1 MKEKSVNRKKVFFM
15 IENKKILVLGM
26 ARSGYHVAKLL
37 AGKNEIIVTDRN
49 QQKEEL
55 VNELNELGVVFT
67 KSETGEELLDD
78 SIDILIKNPGI
89 SPNQPCV
96 KKANLLNI
104 PVVNEMEVAYH
115 YLPKNVKIIGIT
127 GSNGKTTTTTI
138 LYNLL
143 KLHNIEVV
151 LGGNI
156 GYPLSEIVS
165 KVKEDSVLVLEIS
178 DHQLYDFYDFKTD
191 ISILTNLCPTHLDFH
206 GTYENYINVK
216 KKIFN
221 HHTDLDKAFINLKN
235 EDSVLITKDI
245 NSKKVYYNNEENYYN
260 DEGIFVD
267 KELVVNL
274 NDIKIKGNHN
284 YENILSA
291 LVVLKAFAFDK
302 EIIKKYLQNFNG
314 VEHRIEIV
322 DANSPVE
329 FYNDSKATN
338 PTSTLTALKTMTKP
352 TRLILGGMERN
363 QDFNELNSEIKKVS
377 CIYAIGEV
385 TDRIAEY
392 ALSNDIKCIKCYTLE
407 NAMTNIKENVLEDE
421 AVLLS
426 PASASW
432 DQYDKFETRG
442 EEFKN
447 LVEKKFN

>member
-1 MKEKSVNRKKVFFM
+1 MLED
-15 IENKKILVLGM
+15 KKILVLGM

-37 AGKNEIIVTDRN
+37 ANKNEVIVTDRSE
-49 QQKEEL
+49 QKEEL
-55 VNELNELGVVFT
+55 VNELESFGVTFI
-67 KSETGEELLDD
+67 KSNTGEEILDNSFD
-78 SIDILIKNPGI
+78 LLIKNPGI
-89 SPNQPCV
+89 EPSQPCV
-96 KKANLLNI
+96 KKALDLKI
-104 PVVNEMEVAYH
+104 PIVNEMEVAYH
-115 YLPKNVKIIGIT
+115 YLPENVKIIGIT

-143 KLHNIEVV
+143 KLHNIDVI

-156 GYPLSEIVS
+156 GYPLSEVVNN
-165 KVKEDSVLVLEIS
+165 VKENSVLVLEIS
-178 DHQLYDFYDFKTD
+178 DHQLYNLQDFKTD

-221 HHTDLDKAFINLKN
+221 HHNELNKAFINSKNKDSLK
-235 EDSVLITKDI
+235 ITEDI
-245 NSKKVYYNNEENYYN
+245 NSTKVYFNNDVNYYN
-260 DEGIFVD
+260 EEGIFID
-267 KELVVNL
+267 NELVINIF
-274 NDIKIKGNHN
+274 DIKIKGSHN
-284 YENILSA
+284 YENILAA
-291 LVVLKAFAFDK
+291 LVALKEFAFNK
-302 EIIKKYLQNFNG
+302 EIIKNYLSKFNG
-314 VEHRIEIV
+314 VEHRIEVV
-322 DANSPVE
+322 DTNTNIE

-352 TRLILGGMERN
+352 TRLILGGMDRS
-363 QDFNELNSEIKKVS
+363 QDFNELNEEMKIVT

-385 TDRIAEY
+385 TDRIEEY
-392 ALSNDIKCIKCYTLE
+392 AKDNNLKCVKCYTLA
-407 NAMTNIKENVLEDE
+407 NAMEEIKKDVSIDE

-447 LVEKKFN
+447 LVEKYFK

>member
-1 MKEKSVNRKKVFFM
+1 M

-37 AGKNEIIVTDRN
+37 ASKNKIIVTDRSE
-49 QQKEEL
+49 QKEEL
-55 VNELNELGVVFT
+55 VNELTNLGVTFI
-67 KSETGEELLDD
+67 KNDTGIELLDD
-78 SIDILIKNPGI
+78 SIDLLIKNPGI
-89 SPNQPCV
+89 EPTHPCV
-96 KKANLLNI
+96 KKAMELGI
-104 PVVNEMEVAYH
+104 PIVNEMEVAYH
-115 YLPKNVKIIGIT
+115 YLPANTKIIGIT

-143 KLHNIEVV
+143 KLHNIDAI

-156 GYPLSEIVS
+156 GYPLSEVVAT
-165 KVKEDSVLVLEIS
+165 VKDNSVLVLEIS
-178 DHQLYDFYDFKTD
+178 DHQLFNLQRFKTD

-206 GTYENYINVK
+206 GNYENYINVK

-221 HHTDLDKAFINLKN
+221 HHDESNKAFINFKN
-235 EDSVLITKDI
+235 EDSLKITKDI
-245 NSKKVYYNNEENYYN
+245 KSKKIYFNNEANYY
-260 DEGIFVD
+260 DEKGIYID
-267 KELVVNL
+267 GELVVSLKN
-274 NDIKIKGNHN
+274 IKIKGSHN
-284 YENILSA
+284 YENILAA
-291 LVVLKAFAFDK
+291 LMGLKEFAFDK
-302 EIIKKYLQNFNG
+302 EIIKNYLQNFNG
-314 VEHRIEIV
+314 VEHRIEVV
-322 DANSPVE
+322 DANIEVD

-363 QDFNELNSEIKKVS
+363 QDFNELNDEINIVS

-392 ALSNDIKCIKCYTLE
+392 ALSKNIQCVKCYTLDK
-407 NAMTNIKENVLEDE
+407 AMEYIKKDLVNGE

-442 EEFKN
+442 EEFKK
-447 LVEKKFN
+447 LVENLFE